1 MPDVNVALK
10 GISGTSQCSIGLR
23 RATDSGGF
31 NKFPCIVELC
41 DGLFISETLSL
52 QSAGRQI
59 VDEGLLKST
68 RLAVNIRVLAATFF
82 QAL

>member
-1 MPDVNVALK
+1 M
-10 GISGTSQCSIGLR
+10 
-23 RATDSGGF
+23 F
-31 NKFPCIVELC
+31 ELC

-68 RLAVNIRVLAATFF
+68 RLAVNIRVLFSVHF
-82 QAL
+82 NNNSEYYLKKQGDYLK